1 MTTLDSLRNQQSVVL
16 TTFKRDGTGVP
27 TKVSLAVDG
36 DRAYF
41 RTWDTA
47 WKARRLRHNPHIELA
62 AAEGAPAIRAR
73 ARLLDGAEA
82 NRAARLIAG
91 KHPLLQRVIV
101 PTFHRM
107 TGKKTVHYE
116 VTPEAG

>member
-1 MTTLDSLRNQQSVVL
+1 MTTLESLRNQQSVVL

-47 WKARRLRHNPHIELA
+47 WKAKRLRNNPHIELA
-62 AAEGAPAIRAR
+62 ADGTAPPMRAR
-73 ARLLDGAEA
+73 ARLLDGDEA
-82 NRAARLIAG
+82 RRAARLIAG
-91 KHPLLQRVIV
+91 KHPLLQRIV
-101 PTFHRM
+101 VPAYHRM
-107 TGKKTVHYE
+107 TGKRTVHYE
-116 VTPEAG
+116 VTPE